1 MSNLF
6 PWREA
11 TPDDPR
17 IAAMVQRDRELR
29 YELLPTSDSP
39 IYDDVIAEA
48 RARDG
53 LAAQA
58 SAWLAEQTGGA
69 R

>member
-1 MSNLF
+1 MSNLY
-6 PWREA
+6 A

-29 YELLPTSDSP
+29 YELLPTSGTP
-39 IYDDVIAEA
+39 LYDDVVAEA
-48 RARDG
+48 QARDG

-58 SAWLAEQTGGA
+58 SAWLAAQTGDA